1 MVHLYQ
7 MLFARLLLLWQN
19 SARQMSALQ
28 SLPTIKNQTVFNLDR
43 WDELPKDPEIERWPG
58 RVETD
63 RHGHIIM
70 SYYSDY
76 SHGGKQMDVG
86 SLLRLHLPSGKT
98 TVETPISTSEGIKVA
113 DVAWVS
119 KARLA
124 KIGGRAALKAAPEIC
139 VEVLSP
145 KNTRNEIEE
154 KRRLYFEAGAQ
165 EVWILERNG
174 TLHFFLH
181 TAPDKSASKSKLC
194 PKAPSRI
201 DD

>member
-1 MVHLYQ
+1 MQ
-7 MLFARLLLLWQN
+7 AQWQN
-19 SARQMSALQ
+19 QRADKMSALL
-28 SLPTIKNQTVFNLDR
+28 SLPRIKNQTAFNLSR
-43 WDELPKDPEIERWPG
+43 WDELAKVPEIERWPG

-63 RHGHIIM
+63 RFGQIIV
-70 SYYSDY
+70 SHHTEY
-76 SHGGKQMDVG
+76 SHGGRQVNIG
-86 SLLRLHLPSGKT
+86 SLLRKYLPSGKT

-119 KARLA
+119 KARLT

-165 EVWILERNG
+165 EVWILERTG
-174 TLHFFLH
+174 ALRFFLS
-181 TAPDKSASKSKLC
+181 TAPEKAASKSKLC
-194 PKAPSRI
+194 PKAPSRLEN
-201 DD
+201 

>member
-1 MVHLYQ
+1 MN
-7 MLFARLLLLWQN
+7 ALL
-19 SARQMSALQ
+19 
-28 SLPTIKNQTVFNLDR
+28 SLPSIKNQTAFNLSR
-43 WDELPKDPEIERWPG
+43 WDELAKDPEIEGWPG

-63 RHGHIIM
+63 RYGQIIM
-70 SYYSDY
+70 SYYSEY
-76 SHGGKQMDVG
+76 SHGGHQVDIA
-86 SLLRLHLPSGKT
+86 SLLCKHLPSGKT

-145 KNTRNEIEE
+145 KNTRGEIEE

-165 EVWILERNG
+165 EVWILERSG
-174 TLHFFLH
+174 ALLFFL
-181 TAPDKSASKSKLC
+181 SADPERAARKSKLC
-194 PKAPSRI
+194 PKAPARLE
-201 DD
+201 D